1 MIKRKAVLLID
12 DSDES
17 KQATN
22 LVKNSSIEYV
32 EYNIK
37 KFEQTCCADLPT
49 TKAPSI
55 FAIEGV
61 FRGLEGIKQYIQ
73 LRGSASVEVQ
83 SEYLDPKRF
92 AIKVEKWFD

>member
-1 MIKRKAVLLID
+1 MVKRKAVLLID
-12 DSDES
+12 DSYES
-17 KQATN
+17 DQAIN
-22 LVKNSSIEYV
+22 LVKHSTIDYV

-61 FRGLEGIKQYIQ
+61 FRGLEGIKQYVS
-73 LRGSASVEVQ
+73 LRRNVSLEVQ
-83 SEYLDPKRF
+83 SESEY
-92 AIKVEKWFD
+92 W

>member
-17 KQATN
+17 KQAIN
-22 LVKNSSIEYV
+22 LVKNSTIDYV

-37 KFEQTCCADLPT
+37 KFEHTCCADLPT
-49 TKAPSI
+49 TKVSSI

-61 FRGLEGIKQYIQ
+61 FRELEGIKQYIS
-73 LRGSASVEVQ
+73 LRRSASGVVG
-83 SEYLDPKRF
+83 
-92 AIKVEKWFD
+92 